1 MAQCWVAVKSLSE
14 NLMIDKVKL
23 VLSVLLVVAGI
34 AGFYL
39 LADKALV
46 VRILVFLA
54 GLAAAVAL
62 FRTTPAGQNALTF
75 IGEAIAEAK
84 RVVWPTRKET
94 IQTTIAVFVLVMI
107 MAAFLAV
114 VDVGFA
120 YMVQWLMGRS
130 A

>member
-1 MAQCWVAVKSLSE
+1 MILCE
-14 NLMIDKVKL
+14 ELMMDKVKL
-23 VLSVLLVVAGI
+23 VLSALLVAAGV

-46 VRILVFLA
+46 LRILAVLA
-54 GLAAAVAL
+54 GIAASIAVL
-62 FRTTPAGQNALTF
+62 RTTLAGQSALGF
-75 IGEAIAEAK
+75 VGEAIGEAK

-107 MAAFLAV
+107 MAAFLAL

>member
-1 MAQCWVAVKSLSE
+1 MVEK
-14 NLMIDKVKL
+14 IKL
-23 VLSVLLVVAGI
+23 VLSALLLAAGI

-46 VRILVFLA
+46 LRILAILV
-54 GLAAAVAL
+54 GMGAAIAVL
-62 FRTTPAGQNALTF
+62 WTTPQGMSALSF
-75 IGEAIAEAK
+75 IGEAVAEAK

-94 IQTTIAVFVLVMI
+94 IQTAVAVFILVAI
-107 MAAFLAV
+107 VAAFLAL
-114 VDVGFA
+114 VDIGFA

>member
-1 MAQCWVAVKSLSE
+1 
-14 NLMIDKVKL
+14 MIDKIKL
-23 VLSVLLVVAGI
+23 VLSALLLAAGI

-46 VRILVFLA
+46 LRILAILA
-54 GLAAAVAL
+54 GIAAAIAVL
-62 FRTTPAGQNALTF
+62 WTTPQGQAALGF
-75 IGEAIAEAK
+75 FSESVAEAK

-94 IQTTIAVFVLVMI
+94 IQTAVAVFILVAI
-107 MAAFLAV
+107 VAAFLAV
-114 VDVGFA
+114 VDIGFA

>member
-1 MAQCWVAVKSLSE
+1 
-14 NLMIDKVKL
+14 MIDKIKL
-23 VLSVLLVVAGI
+23 VLSVLLVAAGI

-39 LADKALV
+39 LADHALV
-46 VRILVFLA
+46 LRILAVLA
-54 GLAAAVAL
+54 GIAVAIVI
-62 FRTTPAGQNALTF
+62 FRTTPAGQGALGF
-75 IGEAIAEAK
+75 VGEAIAEAK

-94 IQTTIAVFVLVMI
+94 MQTTIAVFVLVLI

>member
-1 MAQCWVAVKSLSE
+1 
-14 NLMIDKVKL
+14 MIDKIKL
-23 VLSVLLVVAGI
+23 VLSALLIAAGI

-46 VRILVFLA
+46 LRILAVLA
-54 GLAAAVAL
+54 GLVAAVL
-62 FRTTPAGQNALTF
+62 VFRTTPAGQSALTF
-75 IGEAIAEAK
+75 AGESVAEAK

-94 IQTTIAVFVLVMI
+94 IQTTVAVFVLVVV

-114 VDVGFA
+114 VDIGFA
-120 YMVQWLMGRS
+120 YMVNWLLGRS

>member
-1 MAQCWVAVKSLSE
+1 
-14 NLMIDKVKL
+14 MIDKVKL
-23 VLSVLLVVAGI
+23 VLSTLLVAVGI

-46 VRILVFLA
+46 LRILAVLA
-54 GLAAAVAL
+54 GIVAAVAL
-62 FRTTPAGQNALTF
+62 FRTTPAGQNALNF

-94 IQTTIAVFVLVMI
+94 IQTTIAVFILVMI
-107 MAAFLAV
+107 MAAFLAI

>member
-1 MAQCWVAVKSLSE
+1 
-14 NLMIDKVKL
+14 MIDKVKL
-23 VLSVLLVVAGI
+23 VLSLLLVAVGI

-46 VRILVFLA
+46 LRILAVLA
-54 GLAAAVAL
+54 GIVAAVVV
-62 FRTTPAGQNALTF
+62 FRTTPAGQKALDF
-75 IGEAIAEAK
+75 IGEAVAEAK

-94 IQTTIAVFVLVMI
+94 IQTTLAVFVLVVI
-107 MAAFLAV
+107 MAAFLAI

>member
-1 MAQCWVAVKSLSE
+1 
-14 NLMIDKVKL
+14 MIDKVKL
-23 VLSVLLVVAGI
+23 GLSALLVAVGI

-46 VRILVFLA
+46 LRILAFLA
-54 GLAAAVAL
+54 GIAAAVFL
-62 FRTTPAGQNALTF
+62 FRTTPAGEKVLGF

-94 IQTTIAVFVLVMI
+94 IQTTIAVFVLVVI
-107 MAAFLAV
+107 MAAFLAI